1 MQKTHGVLLLL
12 LGGVLLLLSGLV
24 IAVVTGPTLHTDEFD
39 KKGFGDNWTRRE
51 TFVFFLMVLFAAA
64 RPGYWLPGVFIA
76 GSLLMAYGIAVLTH
90 AAPPATLLALGI
102 ALLASSAFWWLYFLR
117 WSVRRWPKQRA
128 APPVP
133 PRLRFNT
140 PYTVGKVTITI
151 RALRK
156 RQAFRPV
163 LFGQVPPGYQPPLT
177 WFVEFDCL
185 LHNRARADATIWTQL
200 EEIVP
205 ETEQP
210 RVPYLLYQFPALS
223 DDETADRHFL
233 STCTWPTSRR
243 RYTIVVHDRVESK
256 LFFHF
261 EDTRPMHLV
270 AFTLHVG
277 RKNKI
282 PWENQ
287 LFTVE
292 V

>member
-1 MQKTHGVLLLL
+1 VFLLV
-12 LGGVLLLLSGLV
+12 GGVLLLLSGLV
-24 IAVVTGPTLHTDEFD
+24 MAMVTGPTLYTDEFD
-39 KKGFGDNWTRRE
+39 QKGFGDNWTRRE
-51 TFVFFLMVLFAAA
+51 TLVFFLLVLLAGA
-64 RPGYWLPGVFIA
+64 RARYWLPGVFMA
-76 GSLLMAYGIAVLTH
+76 GSLLMACGMAVLTH
-90 AAPPATLLALGI
+90 ASPPATLLAVGI
-102 ALLASSAFWWLYFLR
+102 ALLASGVLWWLYFLR
-117 WSVRRWPKQRA
+117 WRVRRWPRQRA
-128 APPVP
+128 APPIP
-133 PRLRFNT
+133 ARLRLNT
-140 PYTVGKVTITI
+140 PYTVGKVTITV

-163 LFGQVPPGYQPPLT
+163 VPPGYHPPLT
-177 WFVEFDCL
+177 WFMEFGCL
-185 LHNRARADATIWTQL
+185 LHNSARADATIWTQL

-223 DDETADRHFL
+223 DDETADRDFL
-233 STCTWPTSRR
+233 GTCTWPTSRR
-243 RYTIVVHDRVESK
+243 RYTMVVHDRVDSK
-256 LFFHF
+256 LFFRF

-277 RKNKI
+277 RRNKM